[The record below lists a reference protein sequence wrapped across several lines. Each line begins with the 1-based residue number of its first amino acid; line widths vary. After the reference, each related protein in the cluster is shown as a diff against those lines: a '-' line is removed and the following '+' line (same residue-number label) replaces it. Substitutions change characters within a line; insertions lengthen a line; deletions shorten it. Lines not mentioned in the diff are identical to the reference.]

1 MTQHIIA
8 KGLANL
14 EGKNVE
20 LRDST
25 EAKFAELRTAIAN
38 GNRKAQESI
47 TDELHGLVA
56 ASQSL
61 VTAAHDHAKAL
72 MPAPAAEKG
81 EEQSAEDAAA
91 TRTRKRT

>member
-8 KGLANL
+8 RGLANL
-14 EGKNVE
+14 EGKGVE
-20 LRDST
+20 LRDSIET
-25 EAKFAELRTAIAN
+25 KFSDLRAAIAN
-38 GNRKAQESI
+38 GNRKAQETI

-72 MPAPAAEKG
+72 MSSALPEKG

-91 TRTRKRT
+91 RGRKR